1 MAAKEPIGEPMRTTS
16 EASAKPWAEVLSLF
30 QEGSTSWLATTRPD
44 GRPHVRPVGPIVVDG
59 AFYFTTGQG
68 TVKGENI
75 AHNAQCALCVAVP
88 GFDLVIEG
96 VAAQVSDAPA
106 MQRLAAAYAAQG
118 WPATA
123 GDGALD
129 APFAA
134 PTTGPAPYT
143 VYEMTPTMAYAF
155 ATNQS
160 TMNQLT
166 RYRF

>member
-1 MAAKEPIGEPMRTTS
+1 MAAREPVGEPMRATP
-16 EASAKPWAEVLSLF
+16 EAQAKPWAEVLSLF
-30 QEGSTSWLATTRPD
+30 QEATTSWLATTRPD
-44 GRPHVRPVGPIVVDG
+44 GRPHVRPMGPLVVDG

-68 TVKGENI
+68 TVKEANLADN
-75 AHNAQCALCVAVP
+75 AHCALCAAVP

-96 VAAQVSDAPA
+96 VVARVSDAPTI
-106 MQRLAAAYAAQG
+106 QRVAAAYAAQG

-123 GDGALD
+123 GDGALE
-129 APFAA
+129 APYAA

-143 VYEMTPTMAYAF
+143 LYEMTPTMAYAF
-155 ATNQS
+155 ATNAS